1 MKELFIISSIYVFLV
16 VFDGTEAIRDDNKWS
31 KALRHEQNTA
41 TVKWKRNAA
50 HKAKHHN
57 RLKAEASNNKNHV
70 SQRKRQFV
78 PGVPNLCPGCL
89 NFPHPHIHRII
100 VHHHPAHSTC
110 EPTPCQNGGTCTVV
124 AHGYECTCSPG
135 FMGTHCELR
144 SQCEPSPCKNG
155 GTCYD
160 VGQGYE
166 CTCAKGFRGENCE
179 EQNKCH
185 PNPCRNGG
193 TCTGI
198 NEGEGFE
205 CTCREGF
212 KGKNC
217 EEINLCLPN
226 PCKNG
231 ATCTER
237 TGGRYECTCPI
248 GYKGVT
254 CEERSICFSNPC
266 MNGGT
271 CLDETYGYRCSCRV
285 GYSGMNCQHH
295 VCRPNPCHN
304 GGSCLEEGSSFRCV
318 CQVGNHGD
326 RCELMSACLSHPCLH
341 GGTCVDT
348 YFLHNNGIESLSMYA
363 NPSFIDT
370 EQNGMSYICKCLSPY
385 AGHNCE
391 DDSCRYCS
399 AYAECILGHCVCK
412 EGFHGDGKTC
422 KKNVCHPNP
431 CKNSGTCVP
440 TDSSY
445 DCECS
450 LGWTGPNCE
459 TRQYCIP
466 NPCKN
471 GGTCFPEENGY
482 RCTCLSNFE
491 GNDCEKA
498 NPCSPNPCKNSGTC
512 KEMNGVA
519 TCECS
524 AQFEGN
530 FCEIDKCAKCD
541 SHARCDNG
549 NCVCMEGWV
558 GDGQTCSPKE
568 GGGGPP
574 GSRAS
579 PCTSN
584 PCQNGGQCIDR
595 GSSYQCLCREG
606 FSGDNC
612 ELSVGRRNPCEPNP
626 CQNGGQCTAVDGKP
640 VCSCPEEFE
649 GEFCEKPKG
658 GGTGGPGGPGGGV
671 KSPCHPNPCMNG
683 GTCTE
688 NGGGYDC
695 ACLTQYSGPNC
706 EIDECEKCDVNA
718 ICANGHCRCKHGY
731 YGNGYQCEKGDQESE
746 CESCSPFAQCQNG
759 ICVCIEHYNGDGYN
773 CTPVNPSC
781 QNCNPPNTCVQGV
794 CLPTVGKKSEVKKL
808 KKNAPT

>member
-1 MKELFIISSIYVFLV
+1 MKELFIILSLYVTIFLLH
-16 VFDGTEAIRDDNKWS
+16 GTEAKREGNGWSRDWR
-31 KALRHEQNTA
+31 LEQN
-41 TVKWKRNAA
+41 TVKWKRNLA
-50 HKAKHHN
+50 HKSKHN
-57 RLKAEASNNKNHV
+57 KRLKVATSHKTNDA

-78 PGVPNLCPGCL
+78 PGVPFL

-237 TGGRYECTCPI
+237 AGGRYECTCPI

-266 MNGGT
+266 MNSGT
-271 CLDETYGYRCSCRV
+271 CLDETYGYRCNCRV

-304 GGSCLEEGSSFRCV
+304 GGSCLEEGSSYRCV

-348 YFLHNNGIESLSMYA
+348 YFLHNNFESLSMYA
-363 NPSFIDT
+363 NPAIIDT
-370 EQNGMSYICKCLSPY
+370 QQNGMSYICKCLSPY
-385 AGHNCE
+385 SGHNCE

-399 AYAECILGHCVCK
+399 ANAECILGHCVCK
-412 EGFHGDGKTC
+412 EGYHGDGRIC

-445 DCECS
+445 DCECA
-450 LGWTGPNCE
+450 LGWTGPHCE

-471 GGTCFPEENGY
+471 GGTCIPEENGY

-524 AQFEGN
+524 SQFEGN
-530 FCEIDKCAKCD
+530 YCELDKCAKCD

-558 GDGQTCSPKE
+558 GDGQTCSPKD
-568 GGGGPP
+568 GGGPP

-579 PCTSN
+579 PCESN
-584 PCQNGGQCIDR
+584 PCKNGGQCVDK
-595 GSSYQCLCREG
+595 GSTYGCLCKEG
-606 FSGDNC
+606 FSGTNC
-612 ELSVGRRNPCEPNP
+612 ELGTSLTNPCNPNP
-626 CQNGGQCTAVDGKP
+626 CQNGGQCTAVDSKP
-640 VCSCPEEFE
+640 VCSCPEQYE

-658 GGTGGPGGPGGGV
+658 GGTGVPGVPGVGGV
-671 KSPCHPNPCMNG
+671 V
-683 GTCTE
+683 
-688 NGGGYDC
+688 
-695 ACLTQYSGPNC
+695 L
-706 EIDECEKCDVNA
+706 DECEKCDVNA
-718 ICANGHCRCKHGY
+718 VCANGHCRCKHGY
-731 YGNGYQCEKGDQESE
+731 YGNGYQCEKEEEAE
-746 CESCSPFAQCQNG
+746 CEGCSPFAKCQNG
-759 ICVCIEHYNGDGYN
+759 ICVCIEHYNGNGYT
-773 CTPVNPSC
+773 CTPVNPC
-781 QNCNPPNTCVQGV
+781 NNCHPPNTCVQGV
-794 CLPTVGKKSEVKKL
+794 CLPSIGKRSVVRTPKKTRFI
-808 KKNAPT
+808 KKHTD

>member
-1 MKELFIISSIYVFLV
+1 
-16 VFDGTEAIRDDNKWS
+16 
-31 KALRHEQNTA
+31 
-41 TVKWKRNAA
+41 
-50 HKAKHHN
+50 
-57 RLKAEASNNKNHV
+57 
-70 SQRKRQFV
+70 
-78 PGVPNLCPGCL
+78 
-89 NFPHPHIHRII
+89 
-100 VHHHPAHSTC
+100 
-110 EPTPCQNGGTCTVV
+110 
-124 AHGYECTCSPG
+124 
-135 FMGTHCELR
+135 
-144 SQCEPSPCKNG
+144 
-155 GTCYD
+155 
-160 VGQGYE
+160 
-166 CTCAKGFRGENCE
+166 
-179 EQNKCH
+179 
-185 PNPCRNGG
+185 
-193 TCTGI
+193 
-198 NEGEGFE
+198 
-205 CTCREGF
+205 
-212 KGKNC
+212 
-217 EEINLCLPN
+217 
-226 PCKNG
+226 
-231 ATCTER
+231 
-237 TGGRYECTCPI
+237 
-248 GYKGVT
+248 
-254 CEERSICFSNPC
+254 

-271 CLDETYGYRCSCRV
+271 CLDETYGYRCNCRV

-318 CQVGNHGD
+318 CQVGNHGE

-348 YFLHNNGIESLSMYA
+348 YFLHNNGIESLSMYS

-370 EQNGMSYICKCLSPY
+370 EQNGMSYICKCMSPY

-445 DCECS
+445 DCECA
-450 LGWTGPNCE
+450 LGWTGPHCE

-568 GGGGPP
+568 GGGPP

-579 PCTSN
+579 PCESN

-595 GSSYQCLCREG
+595 GSSYQCLCSEG

-612 ELSVGRRNPCEPNP
+612 ELSVGRENPCEPNP
-626 CQNGGQCTAVDGKP
+626 CQNGGQCRVVEDKP
-640 VCSCPEEFE
+640 VCICPEGFE

-658 GGTGGPGGPGGGV
+658 GGTGVPGVPGGGGGV

-695 ACLTQYSGPNC
+695 TCLTQYSGPNC
-706 EIDECEKCDVNA
+706 EIDECEKCDVHA
-718 ICANGHCRCKHGY
+718 ICVNGHCRCKHGY
-731 YGNGYQCEKGDQESE
+731 YGNGYQCEKGDEESE
-746 CESCSPFAQCQNG
+746 CEGCSPFAQCQNG

-781 QNCNPPNTCVQGV
+781 QNCNPPNTCMQGV
-794 CLPTVGKKSEVKKL
+794 CLPTLGKKSVVKKPKQKRFNL
-808 KKNAPT
+808 SDATKNVS